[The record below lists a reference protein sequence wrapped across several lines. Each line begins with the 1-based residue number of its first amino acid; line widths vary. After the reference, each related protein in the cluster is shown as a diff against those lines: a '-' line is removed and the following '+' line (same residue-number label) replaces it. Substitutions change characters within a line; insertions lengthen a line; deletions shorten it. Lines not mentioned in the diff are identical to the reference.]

1 MADCTHKDK
10 DNCGCNSSPLTTSTN
25 YNYGAENCPDGEP
38 CVELYNALCVVY
50 TGDDIVCND
59 TVLWTDGERLTDFL
73 GNFVGYFCELAHPN
87 ITAQNVGTGAGVFQ
101 SKDDINNIF
110 FFRTLVA
117 GPNIII
123 TENADEILI
132 EATGANTTSNI
143 LCGVD
148 TVTTLGRNF
157 QER

>member
-1 MADCTHKDK
+1 MGCNHKDK

-25 YNYGAENCPDGEP
+25 YTYGGENCPDGEQ
-38 CVELYNALCVVY
+38 CEELYNALCITY
-50 TGDDIVCND
+50 TGDDIECNG

-87 ITAQNVGTGAGVFQ
+87 ITAQNVGTGAGVYQ
-101 SKDDINNIF
+101 SKDDDNNIF

-117 GPNIII
+117 GTGITI

-132 EATGANTTSNI
+132 EGSDPTTTGSV

-148 TVTTLGRNF
+148 TVTTAG
-157 QER
+157 